1 MPYTTINKPNQYF
14 DTQLWTG
21 NNGNGRTF
29 TGLNFQPDYV
39 WVKCY
44 NSSNY
49 YQMMVDR
56 VRGGN
61 YFLATA
67 ITAAEDN
74 KSHGEIT
81 SWNSDGTTW
90 IDGTNASYPRLYYN
104 DGVGSSAGGSEYVA
118 WQFKAGN
125 SAGSSNTAGSRTST
139 VSANTTAGFS
149 IVSYTGNSTVGTIGH
164 GLGIAPSMMII
175 KDRTSGSYNWTVYH
189 ASIGNTRRIILNSS
203 AGQDSANSV
212 WWNNTSP
219 TSTVFTVGT
228 DNGANANGDSF
239 IAYCFAE
246 IKGYSKFASY
256 TGNGADNGTF
266 IYTGFKP
273 AFLMIKRTDS
283 ADGWLMFDNKRNT
296 FNPENRFLQAN
307 LANSEGTFSYCDF
320 TSNGFKA
327 RTSAASFNASG
338 GTYIYMAFAE
348 NPFVSSTQIPTTA
361 R

>member
-1 MPYTTINKPNQYF
+1 MAYTTINKPNQYF

-90 IDGTNASYPRLYYN
+90 IDGTNATYPRLYYN
-104 DGVGSSAGGSEYVA
+104 DGVGSAAGGSEYVA

-125 SAGSSNTAGSRTST
+125 SAGSSNTAGSITST

-149 IVSYTGNSTVGTIGH
+149 IVSYTGNGTSGASIGH
-164 GLGIAPSMMII
+164 GLGSTPAMII
-175 KDRTSGSYNWTVYH
+175 CKSRSDAEEWATYH
-189 ASIGNTRRIILNSS
+189 QSLTYTKYIVLNSTAAAVS
-203 AGQDSANSV
+203 TARFYQA
-212 WWNNTSP
+212 P
-219 TSTVFTVGT
+219 TSSLFYV
-228 DNGANANGDSF
+228 DNGYGVNKSSATY

-246 IKGYSKFASY
+246 KKGYSKFGSY
-256 TGNGADNGTF
+256 TGNGSTDGTF
-266 IYTGFKP
+266 VYTGFKP
-273 AFLMIKRTDS
+273 AFVMIKLTSS
-283 ADGWLMFDNKRNT
+283 AGEGWEMIDNKRSS
-296 FNPENRFLQAN
+296 FNVANKFLR
-307 LANSEGTFSYCDF
+307 ANSATDQTTNTDRQFDML
-320 TSNGFKA
+320 SNGIKM
-327 RTSAASFNASG
+327 RGSHGSTNGSG
-338 GTYIYMAFAE
+338 STYIYMAFAE
-348 NPFVSSTQIPTTA
+348 NPFVSSAQIPTTA